1 MSGATN
7 RWRADT
13 YHHGDLLTA
22 ALEIALEMLSSGNET
37 PSIRSIARRAGVSVT
52 ALYHHYTGRAGL
64 LAAAAQIGFERVVL
78 LLPPHQTHASPAD
91 MFGEAV
97 QRYVDFA
104 VGNRLLWN
112 LMFDRQLR
120 QDHPELQSAAVSAF
134 DQLRSWLAS
143 NFKLPDDSHREHRLL
158 CLWSIMQ
165 GLASLRLARLF
176 GRATAGFAGDVA
188 RGFAANLPIGP
199 VSEINANAMLT
210 SPTLDRILT
219 PST

>member
-1 MSGATN
+1 MSAATN

-22 ALEIALEMLSSGNET
+22 ALEIALEMLSSGDET
-37 PSIRSIARRAGVSVT
+37 PSIRSVARRAGVSVT
-52 ALYHHYTGRAGL
+52 ALYHHYAGRAGL
-64 LAAAAQIGFERVVL
+64 LAAAAQVGFDRVVL
-78 LLPPHQTHASPAD
+78 LLPPHQTHASAAD

-104 VGNRLLWN
+104 VSNRLLWN

-120 QDHPELQSAAVSAF
+120 HDHPELQSAAISAF
-134 DQLRSWLAS
+134 DQLRNWLAA
-143 NFKLPDDSHREHRLL
+143 NFKLPDDSRREHRLL
-158 CLWSIMQ
+158 CFWSIMQ

-176 GRATAGFAGDVA
+176 GPTTEGLAGAVA
-188 RGFAANLPIGP
+188 REFAANLPVEPTLEKISRP
-199 VSEINANAMLT
+199 MLT
-210 SPTLDRILT
+210 SPTFSIILT